1 VNNTNRTLLGLLV
14 LQAFILLGIGL
25 TQGSSNLDVQT
36 RVLVSVE
43 PERVS
48 KLQIQGQGDEAVTLK
63 RSGNDWV
70 LASAD
75 DFPAKSDAVEEA
87 VEKLSELRSRNRVLS
102 SSRYHD
108 KLEVSEESF
117 QRKVTVTAGEDEIV
131 FYLGTAPSFKNTH
144 IRLAGEDDV
153 YLVNDFGTSDLAAR
167 AWNWVDRSYVEIP
180 ESDLWSVAVDN
191 ENGSFRLERDPATD
205 AWAALGTAEELD
217 STEVDEVL
225 RAVRTVNLQEP
236 VSRTISPEF
245 GLDRPVVTATLTVGS
260 STIAKTPP
268 KTVETRVL
276 EVGAEAEGGRRY
288 VKASDREY
296 VVTVNASSLKPLLKT
311 TLEDLLPEPDETEE
325 EAEPAES
332 EDTAE
337 SEGRRAGATGGDE
350 PEATLDEDANT
361 GGAETEGAETGATE
375 TGATETGGAG
385 TGGSETGGTETG
397 GAGTGGSETG
407 GTETGGTETGGAE
420 TEGAETD
427 GAETAGAET
436 GGTKTE
442 ATGPEAGDGE
452 MGPGEKVSAEPE
464 SSEVEGATPEARPAG
479 SAALGSESGSGEE
492 DSTGSGEANG
502 SKSGGSATGSGEGDS
517 TSTGQA
523 AGSKSG
529 RAETKASTDT
539 EAAAAKA
546 SSGGERSSGEK
557 GPAGS
562 GEGAPKKGAGGESA
576 PGERAP
582 AGASE
587 AGGSRPGG
595 VETGS
600 STGAEAAAR
609 KAGGENNSG
618 EKDTADPQ
626 ASEENA
632 D

>member
-1 VNNTNRTLLGLLV
+1 MNNTNRTLLGLLV

-180 ESDLWSVAVDN
+180 ESNLWSVAVDN

-350 PEATLDEDANT
+350 PQATLDEDANA

-375 TGATETGGAG
+375 TGGA
-385 TGGSETGGTETG
+385 
-397 GAGTGGSETG
+397 
-407 GTETGGTETGGAE
+407 ETGGAE
-420 TEGAETD
+420 TSGAET
-427 GAETAGAET
+427 GGTET

-442 ATGPEAGDGE
+442 ATGPEADDGE
-452 MGPGEKVSAEPE
+452 MGLGEKASAEPE

-502 SKSGGSATGSGEGDS
+502 SKSGGSATGSGEEDSTGSGEAAGSKSGGSATGSGEEDS
-517 TSTGQA
+517 TSTGEA

-557 GPAGS
+557 GPAGR
-562 GEGAPKKGAGGESA
+562 GEAAPKKAAGGESA

-582 AGASE
+582 AGAGE

-618 EKDTADPQ
+618 ETDTADPQ

>member
-1 VNNTNRTLLGLLV
+1 MNNTNRTLLGLLV

-25 TQGSSNLDVQT
+25 TQGSSDLDVQT

-48 KLQIQGQGDEAVTLK
+48 RLQIQGQGDEAVTLK

-117 QRKVTVTAGEDEIV
+117 QRKVTVTAGEDELV

-180 ESDLWSVAVDN
+180 ESDLWTVAVDN

-260 STIAKTPP
+260 STIAGTPP

-311 TLEDLLPEPDETEE
+311 TLEDLLPEPEEPEEPEEAE

-332 EDTAE
+332 EGTAE
-337 SEGRRAGATGGDE
+337 SEDRRADATGEDE
-350 PEATLDEDANT
+350 PEATLGEDAN
-361 GGAETEGAETGATE
+361 
-375 TGATETGGAG
+375 
-385 TGGSETGGTETG
+385 TGGTETG
-397 GAGTGGSETG
+397 GTETDGGETDSAETGGTETDGAETDGTETG
-407 GTETGGTETGGAE
+407 GAETGSAETDGTETGGTETGGAE
-420 TEGAETD
+420 TGGTETGGTETGSTETDGTETDGTETGGAETG
-427 GAETAGAET
+427 GAETGSAETGSAETGSAETGSAETGGAET
-436 GGTKTE
+436 GGTETGGAETGGE
-442 ATGPEAGDGE
+442 A
-452 MGPGEKVSAEPE
+452 SA
-464 SSEVEGATPEARPAG
+464 TKAG
-479 SAALGSESGSGEE
+479 SGGESGSGEK
-492 DSTGSGEANG
+492 A
-502 SKSGGSATGSGEGDS
+502 
-517 TSTGQA
+517 A
-523 AGSKSG
+523 AGTS
-529 RAETKASTDT
+529 
-539 EAAAAKA
+539 EAAAKKA
-546 SSGGERSSGEK
+546 
-557 GPAGS
+557 
-562 GEGAPKKGAGGESA
+562 AGGESA
-576 PGERAP
+576 PGVGAS
-582 AGASE
+582 AGAGE
-587 AGGSRPGG
+587 AEGSRQGDA
-595 VETGS
+595 ETGS
-600 STGAEAAAR
+600 STGAEAAAP
-609 KAGGENNSG
+609 KAGGETNSG
-618 EKDTADPQ
+618 EKNGADPQ

>member
-25 TQGSSNLDVQT
+25 TQGSSDLDVQT

-48 KLQIQGQGDEAVTLK
+48 RLQIQGQGDEAVTLK

-117 QRKVTVTAGEDEIV
+117 QRKVTVTAAEDELV

-180 ESDLWSVAVDN
+180 ESDLWTVAVDN

-260 STIAKTPP
+260 STIAGTPP

-311 TLEDLLPEPDETEE
+311 TLEDLLPEPEEPEEAE

-332 EDTAE
+332 EGTAE
-337 SEGRRAGATGGDE
+337 SEDRRADATGEDE
-350 PEATLDEDANT
+350 PEATLGEDANT
-361 GGAETEGAETGATE
+361 GGTE
-375 TGATETGGAG
+375 TGSTEA
-385 TGGSETGGTETG
+385 GGTETG
-397 GAGTGGSETG
+397 SAETG
-407 GTETGGTETGGAE
+407 SAETGSAETGSAETGSAETGSAETGSAETGSAETDGTETGG
-420 TEGAETD
+420 
-427 GAETAGAET
+427 
-436 GGTKTE
+436 
-442 ATGPEAGDGE
+442 
-452 MGPGEKVSAEPE
+452 E
-464 SSEVEGATPEARPAG
+464 SSATKAG
-479 SAALGSESGSGEE
+479 SGGESGSGEK
-492 DSTGSGEANG
+492 A
-502 SKSGGSATGSGEGDS
+502 
-517 TSTGQA
+517 A
-523 AGSKSG
+523 AGTS
-529 RAETKASTDT
+529 
-539 EAAAAKA
+539 EAAA
-546 SSGGERSSGEK
+546 
-557 GPAGS
+557 
-562 GEGAPKKGAGGESA
+562 KKVAGGESA
-576 PGERAP
+576 PGVAAS
-582 AGASE
+582 AGAGE
-587 AGGSRPGG
+587 AEGSRQGG
-595 VETGS
+595 AETGS
-600 STGAEAAAR
+600 STGAEAAAP
-609 KAGGENNSG
+609 KAGGETDSG
-618 EKDTADPQ
+618 EKNGADPQ